1 MNEYD
6 ELEAKGQTNIFDF
19 LLEEHDKKEMGI
31 GDKVMIRFYVDE
43 LEYIR
48 SNKPWMLGVG
58 QIVGVKLD
66 FWLVNFDGK
75 ELLIEKNRLILEG
88 M

>member
-6 ELEAKGQTNIFDF
+6 ELETKGQTNIFDF
-19 LLEEHDKKEMGI
+19 LLEEHHKKEMDI

-43 LEYIR
+43 LEYVR
-48 SNKPWMLGVG
+48 SNEPWLLGVG
-58 QIVGVKLD
+58 QIVGAKLD
-66 FWLVNFDGK
+66 FWLVDFGGK

>member
-19 LLEEHDKKEMGI
+19 LLEEHHKKEMDI

-48 SNKPWMLGVG
+48 SNKPWMLSVG
-58 QIVGVKLD
+58 QIVGAKLD
-66 FWLVNFDGK
+66 FWLVNFDGN
-75 ELLIEKNRLILEG
+75 ELLVEKNRLILEG

>member
-6 ELEAKGQTNIFDF
+6 ELEEKGQTNIFDF
-19 LLEEHDKKEMGI
+19 LLEEHHKKEMDI

-43 LEYIR
+43 LEYVR
-48 SNKPWMLGVG
+48 SNEPCLLGVG
-58 QIVGVKLD
+58 QIVGAKLD
-66 FWLVNFDGK
+66 FWLVDFGGK

>member
-1 MNEYD
+1 MNEYN

-19 LLEEHDKKEMGI
+19 LLEEHHKKEMDI
-31 GDKVMIRFYVDE
+31 GDKVIIRFYVDE

-48 SNKPWMLGVG
+48 SNKPWMLSVG
-58 QIVGVKLD
+58 QIVGAKLD
-66 FWLVNFDGK
+66 FWLVNFDGN
-75 ELLIEKNRLILEG
+75 ELLVGKNRLILEG

>member
-19 LLEEHDKKEMGI
+19 LLEEHHKKEMDI
-31 GDKVMIRFYVDE
+31 GDKVMFRFYVDE
-43 LEYIR
+43 LEYVR
-48 SNKPWMLGVG
+48 SNEPWMLGVG

-66 FWLVNFDGK
+66 FWLVDFNGK

-88 M
+88 V

>member
-19 LLEEHDKKEMGI
+19 LLEEHHKKEMDI
-31 GDKVMIRFYVDE
+31 GDKVKIRFYVDE
-43 LEYIR
+43 LEYVR
-48 SNKPWMLGVG
+48 SNEPWLLGVG

-66 FWLVNFDGK
+66 FWLVDFNGN

-88 M
+88 V